1 LLIYVVARLACW
13 AVPAARASVAE
24 KVDAHRD
31 EQGQHGDAFLMLKSQ
46 FTLYR
51 IVTQH
56 REKLR

>member
-1 LLIYVVARLACW
+1 LGSACST
-13 AVPAARASVAE
+13 RRGGIAE
-24 KVDAHRD
+24 KVDTHRD
-31 EQGQHGDAFLMLKSQ
+31 EQGQRCDAGFLMLKSQ